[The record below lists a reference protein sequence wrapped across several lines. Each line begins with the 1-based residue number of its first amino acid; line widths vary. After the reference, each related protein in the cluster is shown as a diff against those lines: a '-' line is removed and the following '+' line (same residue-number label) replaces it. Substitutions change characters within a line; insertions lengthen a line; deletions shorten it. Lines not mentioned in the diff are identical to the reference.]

1 MGKDLNNLK
10 YLEDSMTERFKASY
24 DQEGDVLTIYR
35 PDEKV
40 NESIEVSEDLV
51 IDVDKN
57 KQLVNL
63 ELIDA
68 FKFLHTINNNISK
81 DMLECIN
88 EIELDVINYRNYFI
102 VTLIFKHNNQVIK
115 EKLPAF
121 ANTNFQ
127 SPLIASVAT

>member
-1 MGKDLNNLK
+1 MNEKF
-10 YLEDSMTERFKASY
+10 SASY
-24 DQEGDVLTIYR
+24 DREGDVLTIYR
-35 PDEKV
+35 SAEKV
-40 NESIEVSEDLV
+40 KESIEVSDDLV

-68 FKFLHTINNNISK
+68 FKFLHTINSKISK
-81 DMLECIN
+81 DMLVGIN
-88 EIELDVINYRNYFI
+88 DVELNVINYRNYFI

-121 ANTNFQ
+121 TNTNFQ
-127 SPLIASVAT
+127 SPLIASVAA